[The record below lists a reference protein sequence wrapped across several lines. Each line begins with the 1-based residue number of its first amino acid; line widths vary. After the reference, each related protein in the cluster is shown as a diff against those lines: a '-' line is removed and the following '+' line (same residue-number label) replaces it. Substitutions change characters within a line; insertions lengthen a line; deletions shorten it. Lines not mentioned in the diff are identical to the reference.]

1 MREKWAQPLVLAA
14 ALNLDFLCI
23 HPFRD
28 GNGRVSRLLFLLA
41 CYHCG
46 IEAGRYIS
54 LERIIEENKE
64 RYYEVLEQ
72 SSQRWHQGKHDPWS
86 TMNFLLFILT
96 QACKEFE
103 QRLGQVKSP
112 RGAKTE
118 MVEHAVETIGG
129 EFGITDLERLCPGV
143 SRDMIRLLFRD
154 LKAAGRIECLGRGP
168 GAKWQKRVIPLKEGK
183 KEGSNR

>member
-1 MREKWAQPLVLAA
+1 MVGMIELWHRGLREKWIQPLALAA

-72 SSQRWHQGKHDPWS
+72 SSQRWHEGKHDPWPA
-86 TMNFLLFILT
+86 MNFLLFILT

-103 QRLGQVKSP
+103 QRVGQIKNIP
-112 RGAKTE
+112 GEKTAL
-118 MVEHAVETIGG
+118 VVTAIQSQTGSFAVA
-129 EFGITDLERLCPGV
+129 DLQNACPGV
-143 SRDMIRLLFRD
+143 SVDMIRHV
-154 LKAAGRIECLGRGP
+154 LKQLRAEKKVHCLGRGRTSR
-168 GAKWQKRVIPLKEGK
+168 WGK
-183 KEGSNR
+183 TGN

>member
-1 MREKWAQPLVLAA
+1 MNSGSAGCARNGSTRFVLAA

-54 LERIIEENKE
+54 LERIIEDNKE

-72 SSQRWHQGKHDPWS
+72 SSQRWHDGKHDPWP
-86 TMNFLLFILT
+86 TLNFPPLH
-96 QACKEFE
+96 
-103 QRLGQVKSP
+103 P
-112 RGAKTE
+112 
-118 MVEHAVETIGG
+118 HAGVQ
-129 EFGITDLERLCPGV
+129 GI
-143 SRDMIRLLFRD
+143 
-154 LKAAGRIECLGRGP
+154 
-168 GAKWQKRVIPLKEGK
+168 
-183 KEGSNR
+183 